1 MVLFPIKSSKIVR
14 FSPEKKGT
22 LDSLENTKL
31 TSKDLEIQK
40 YCKIVILLL
49 PSGKLFKEEEKSIE
63 KILEKVFSPNIF
75 TLVVGIPL
83 HQVAFYSSVSAV
95 YHVVSYSNNYLGIIQ
110 NGVFYLGSLT
120 PRCPQLLE
128 FSCSLG

>member
-1 MVLFPIKSSKIVR
+1 M
-14 FSPEKKGT
+14 
-22 LDSLENTKL
+22 
-31 TSKDLEIQK
+31 
-40 YCKIVILLL
+40 L
-49 PSGKLFKEEEKSIE
+49 PSDKFFKEEEKSIE
-63 KILEKVFSPNIF
+63 KILMKREKVFSPNII

-110 NGVFYLGSLT
+110 HGVFYLGNLT